1 MSEQITSKE
10 TDRVRGVVKSDKMDK
25 TITVVVE
32 RLMKHPKYGKYIS
45 RHSTYVAHDAHNEAH
60 EGDMVDIE
68 RTRPL
73 SRRKRWRLV
82 RIVRRAPSTAIEL
95 AEG

>member
-1 MSEQITSKE
+1 MSPKNTKE
-10 TDRVRGVVKSDKMDK
+10 SDRVRGVVKSDKMDK
-25 TITVVVE
+25 TITVSVDRV
-32 RLMKHPKYGKYIS
+32 MKHQKYGKYIR
-45 RHSTYVAHDAHNEAH
+45 RHTTYMTHDPHNEAH
-60 EGDMVDIE
+60 EGDVVDIE

-73 SRRKRWRLV
+73 SKRKRWRLV